1 MRVEWRLFAGAG
13 VFFAITTSVYWF
25 VSYEHAGSVMLALS
39 VLAFLMVGGY
49 LLVQSR
55 RHGIRP
61 EDRGD
66 ATIEEGDE
74 EIGYFPSSSI
84 WPLVLGLGAVALA
97 NSLVFGLGLAALGVG
112 LIVTAAVG
120 YAAEANAKG

>member
-66 ATIEEGDE
+66 ATTKETDE

>member
-1 MRVEWRLFAGAG
+1 MKVEGRLFAGAG
-13 VFFAITTSVYWF
+13 AFFAVTASLYWF
-25 VSYEHAGSVMLALS
+25 VSYEHAGSVMLALT
-39 VLAFLMVGGY
+39 VPAFSMVGGY
-49 LLVQSR
+49 LLLASR
-55 RHGIRP
+55 RHGPRP
-61 EDRGD
+61 EDRAD
-66 ATIEEGDE
+66 ATIAEGEE

-97 NSLVFGLGLAALGVG
+97 NSLVFGLGLAAVGLG

>member
-1 MRVEWRLFAGAG
+1 MKVEWRLFAGAG
-13 VFFAITTSVYWF
+13 VFFAVTTAIYWF
-25 VSYEHAGSVMLALS
+25 VSYEHAGSAMLGLS

-49 LLVQSR
+49 LLVQAR
-55 RHGIRP
+55 RHGARP

-66 ATIEEGDE
+66 ATMEEGE
-74 EIGYFPSSSI
+74 EELGYFPSSSV

-97 NSLVFGLGLAALGVG
+97 NSLVFGLGLAALGLG
-112 LIVTAAVG
+112 LVVTAAVG

>member
-1 MRVEWRLFAGAG
+1 MKVEWRLFAGAG
-13 VFFAITTSVYWF
+13 VFFAVTAALYWF
-25 VSYEHAGSVMLALS
+25 VSYEQAGTAMLTLS

-61 EDRGD
+61 EDRAD
-66 ATIEEGDE
+66 ATIAGSEEE
-74 EIGYFPSSSI
+74 MGYFPSSSI

-97 NSLVFGLGLAALGVG
+97 NSLVFGLGLAAVGVG
-112 LIVTAAVG
+112 LVVTAAVG

>member
-1 MRVEWRLFAGAG
+1 MKVEWRLFAGAG
-13 VFFAITTSVYWF
+13 AFFAVTASLYWF
-25 VSYEHAGSVMLALS
+25 VSYEQAGTAMLALS
-39 VLAFLMVGGY
+39 VPAFLMLGGF

-55 RHGIRP
+55 RHGPRP

-66 ATIEEGDE
+66 ASRADGEE

-97 NSLVFGLGLAALGVG
+97 NSLVFGLGLAALGLG

-120 YAAEANAKG
+120 YAAEANSKG

>member
-1 MRVEWRLFAGAG
+1 MKVEWRLFAGAG
-13 VFFAITTSVYWF
+13 AFFAVTASLYWF
-25 VSYEHAGSVMLALS
+25 VSYEQAGTAMLALS
-39 VLAFLMVGGY
+39 VPAFLMLGGY

-55 RHGIRP
+55 RHGLRP
-61 EDRGD
+61 EDRAD
-66 ATIEEGDE
+66 ASIADGEE

-97 NSLVFGLGLAALGVG
+97 NSLVFGLGLAALGLG

-120 YAAEANAKG
+120 YAAEANSKG

>member
-1 MRVEWRLFAGAG
+1 MKVEWRLFAGAG
-13 VFFAITTSVYWF
+13 AFFAVTASLYWF
-25 VSYEHAGSVMLALS
+25 VSYEQAGTAMLALS
-39 VLAFLMVGGY
+39 VPAFLMLGGY

-55 RHGIRP
+55 RHGLRP
-61 EDRGD
+61 EDRED
-66 ATIEEGDE
+66 ATLADGEE

-97 NSLVFGLGLAALGVG
+97 NSLVFGLGLAAVGLG

-120 YAAEANAKG
+120 YAAEANSKG

>member
-1 MRVEWRLFAGAG
+1 VKVEWRLFAGAG
-13 VFFAITTSVYWF
+13 GFFAVTATLYWF
-25 VSYEHAGSVMLALS
+25 VSYEQAGTAMLALS
-39 VLAFLMVGGY
+39 VLAFLMVAGY
-49 LLVQSR
+49 LLLQSR

-66 ATIEEGDE
+66 ATIAEGEE

-112 LIVTAAVG
+112 LVVTAAVG
-120 YAAEANAKG
+120 YAAEANSKG